1 MKNQRQRI
9 LEWLKK
15 NRAIT
20 TKGAIENLGV
30 LRASERIRELIAE
43 GHDIARERVIVH
55 NKYGEPCKVA
65 RYRLVKAATQ

>member
-1 MKNQRQRI
+1 MKNQRQRL

-43 GHDIARERVIVH
+43 GNDIARERVTVQ
-55 NKYGEPCKVA
+55 NKYGESCRVA
-65 RYRLVKAATQ
+65 RYRLIRAVA